1 MTTNSL
7 SEKIKSCAR
16 YIENEHQQLDELRT
30 LVDQYGDIS
39 CQEIFK
45 IFAGVECDIA
55 QAAYHWQNLQEHIV
69 ILSEALQRQVNF
81 LTAICDYLTNYNVN
95 DKPYTAK
102 LINVEQYDLL
112 VANST
117 YDKLTGLLCR
127 NSFQGTLNQQL
138 ALAKRLATQFSI
150 LFIDIDNF
158 KHVNDTYGHQSGD
171 LVLSEFANIVQQGI
185 RISDTAFRYGGEEF
199 VVLMPNTSCNDAQK
213 LANRIRESIEK
224 HQVNIDG
231 GEIKLTISG
240 GVSSYPTHADNADE
254 LIYFADSAVYRA
266 KGAGKNNI
274 ALFKEENRRYLR
286 IPITKVVKMK
296 ELGFNHAEASTGKS
310 KDIGIGGIL
319 FETSRKY
326 AIGSQLQISL
336 EIDSSV
342 PIFLLGLVV
351 RIEVINDDSYE
362 IGMSLSFEE
371 MDKLAKSEISQLLAI
386 NNKS

>member
-1 MTTNSL
+1 MTNNSL
-7 SEKIKSCAR
+7 PEEIKSCAR
-16 YIENEHQQLDELRT
+16 YIGNEHQQLDELRT
-30 LVDQYGDIS
+30 IVDQYGDIA

-45 IFAGVECDIA
+45 IFAGLECDTA
-55 QAAYHWQNLQEHIV
+55 QAAYHWQKLQEHIV

-81 LTAICDYLTNYNVN
+81 LTAICDYLANYKVN
-95 DKPYTAK
+95 DKPYSAK
-102 LINVEQYDLL
+102 LINVEQYELL
-112 VANST
+112 VADST

-150 LFIDIDNF
+150 LFVDIDNF
-158 KHVNDTYGHQSGD
+158 KHINDTYGHQSGD
-171 LVLSEFANIVQQGI
+171 LVLSELANLVQEGI
-185 RISDTAFRYGGEEF
+185 RSSDTAFRYGGEEF
-199 VVLMPNTSCNDAQK
+199 VILMPNTSCNDAQK
-213 LANRIRESIEK
+213 LANRIRKTIEQ
-224 HQVNIDG
+224 HQINVDG

-240 GVSSYPTHADNADE
+240 GVSSYPTHADNADD
-254 LIYFADSAVYRA
+254 LVYFADSAVYRA

-286 IPITKVVKMK
+286 IPISRVVKMK
-296 ELGFNHAEASTGKS
+296 ELGFNDSQASTGQS

-319 FETSRKY
+319 FETSTQY
-326 AIGSQLQISL
+326 VIGNQLQISL

-351 RIEVINDDSYE
+351 RIEIIDDERYE

-386 NNKS
+386 NNKN